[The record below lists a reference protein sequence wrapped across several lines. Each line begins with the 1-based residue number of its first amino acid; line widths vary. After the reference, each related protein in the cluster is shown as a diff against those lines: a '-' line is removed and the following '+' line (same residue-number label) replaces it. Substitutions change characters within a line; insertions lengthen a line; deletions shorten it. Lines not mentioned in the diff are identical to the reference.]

1 MVSGEAALALTWSG
15 EAMYAIGE
23 NSDLAYAVPKEGTNL
38 WFDVM
43 AIPKGA
49 KNVEGALK
57 FMNFLNKPEIALR
70 NAEYTGYSTPNLAA
84 WAMLPEEVR
93 NDRGAYPTD
102 EDIAGAEVFVS
113 LGDVESMTVLD

>member
-1 MVSGEAALALTWSG
+1 
-15 EAMYAIGE
+15 
-23 NSDLAYAVPKEGTNL
+23 
-38 WFDVM
+38 
-43 AIPKGA
+43 
-49 KNVEGALK
+49 
-57 FMNFLNKPEIALR
+57 MNFLNKPEIALR

-113 LGDVESMTVLD
+113 LGETLREYDRIWTEVKAY